1 MDADQSKWGNSQG
14 DSSQWSGASGGAS
27 EWSETGALEKA
38 NQVDDWL
45 ALDPDGTVTVF
56 SGRVE
61 LGTGVRT
68 ALAQIVAEELD
79 VPFERVKM
87 VMGDTAR
94 TPNEGYTA
102 GSLTIHNGGF
112 ALRHASAQAR
122 QALLEMA
129 SDRFDAALEDLIVR
143 DGIISESHHP
153 EREITYAELMGGKRF
168 NRRISRRVPLKR
180 PEDYNV
186 VGKAV
191 PRADLLQKFTGAPSF
206 VQDLRLPGML
216 HGRIVRPPGSGAQL
230 VSIDQNSAQD
240 AQVIRI
246 GSFVGV
252 VAEREEQAIRAAKQI
267 KIEWNEMPLL
277 PPMDDLYAELRRR
290 PATEEVLVKRGRVR
304 AALNRAAI
312 RLSATYHQ
320 PYHAHASIGPSCAV
334 ADFQGDRVSVWCST
348 QGVYPLR
355 GALAGLLQLPVDK
368 VRVIHME
375 GAGCYGHN
383 GADDVAADAAI
394 LSRAV
399 RKPVRVQWSRE
410 DEFAWEPYAPAM
422 VMEVEGGLNK
432 RGKVIA
438 WDYHAWSPTH
448 ANRPRMAIQ
457 LLTAQLI
464 SGQTPPP
471 TSFFYGGE
479 RNAPTNY
486 DFPNNRVTMHWLAN
500 SPLRVSSFRSLG
512 GAANTFA
519 NESFMDEFA
528 AAAHTDPLE
537 FRLRH
542 LSDPRATEV
551 LRTVAQHAGW
561 DAPLPAGEGRGIAFA
576 QYENEETYVACVAHV
591 QVDKESGEVRV
602 KRVVAAHD
610 CGLVINPDG
619 VRNQIEGN
627 VIQSMS
633 RALKE
638 QVTFDETHIIS
649 VDWETY
655 PILKFSEV
663 PDVEIILIDRPDQPA
678 VGAGEPATI
687 TTAPAIANAIF
698 AATGAR
704 LREVPFTPKRL
715 RAALALGKD

>member
-1 MDADQSKWGNSQG
+1 MDAGQSKWGNSQG

-45 ALDPDGTVTVF
+45 ALDLDGTVTVF

-129 SDRFDAALEDLIVR
+129 ADRLDAALEELIVR

-153 EREITYAELMGGKRF
+153 GREITYAELMGGKRF

-180 PEDYNV
+180 PEDYNI
-186 VGKAV
+186 VGKPV
-191 PRADLLQKFTGAPSF
+191 RRTDLLQKFTGAPSF

-216 HGRIVRPPGSGAQL
+216 HGRIVRPPGPGAQL
-230 VSIDQNSAQD
+230 VSVDQSPVQD
-240 AQVIRI
+240 AQVVRI

-252 VAEREEQAIRAAKQI
+252 VAEREEQAIRAAKEI

-277 PPMDDLYAELRRR
+277 PPMDDLYDELRRR
-290 PATEEVLVKRGRVR
+290 PATDEVLATRGRVR
-304 AALNRAAI
+304 AVLNRAAI

-320 PYHAHASIGPSCAV
+320 PYQAHASIGPSCAV

-355 GALAGLLQLPVDK
+355 GALAGLLKLPVDN
-368 VRVIHME
+368 VRVIHLE

-383 GADDVAADAAI
+383 GADDVAADAVI

-399 RKPVRVQWSRE
+399 GKPVRVQWSRE

-422 VMEVEGGLNK
+422 VMEVQGGLNK

-448 ANRPRMAIQ
+448 ANRPRMGIQ
-457 LLTAQLI
+457 LLAAQFI
-464 SGQTPPP
+464 SGQAPPP

-486 DFPNNRVTMHWLAN
+486 DFPNNRVTMHWLAT

-519 NESFMDEFA
+519 NESFMDELA
-528 AAAHTDPLE
+528 SAAHSDPLE

-542 LSDPRATEV
+542 LSDPRAVEV

-561 DAPLPAGEGRGIAFA
+561 GAPLPAGEGRGIAFA
-576 QYENEETYVACVAHV
+576 QYENEETYVACVAQV
-591 QVDKESGEVRV
+591 QVDKDSGQVWVR
-602 KRVVAAHD
+602 RVVVAHD

-638 QVTFDETHIIS
+638 QVTFDERHITS

-663 PDVEIILIDRPDQPA
+663 PEVEIILINRPDQPA

-715 RAALALGKD
+715 KAALALRED